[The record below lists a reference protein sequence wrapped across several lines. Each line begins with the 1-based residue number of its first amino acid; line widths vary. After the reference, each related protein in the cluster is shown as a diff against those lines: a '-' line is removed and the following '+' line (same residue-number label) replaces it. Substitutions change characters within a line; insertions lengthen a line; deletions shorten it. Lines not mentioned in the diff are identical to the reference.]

1 MDDRADESK
10 PSTTA
15 QVQQLKDA
23 GIPMRKKSGGGI
35 LHWKMML
42 FHGQN
47 VVEFSKA
54 NYYDQAFVATAPD
67 NWDDEAVFFTRDNRL
82 TNTFRTKF
90 DNLWIDTTNYANYAN
105 ITSPLVRRYPSSHWI
120 RRSISHRDKTSR
132 TARWRGITPSQRPST
147 CWCSAPLTDGTRMR

>member
-1 MDDRADESK
+1 
-10 PSTTA
+10 
-15 QVQQLKDA
+15 
-23 GIPMRKKSGGGI
+23 MRKKSGGGI

-54 NYYDQAFVATAPD
+54 NYYDIAFVRRNPARTSAGT
-67 NWDDEAVFFTRDNRL
+67 TRQSSSRTTIGL

-105 ITSPLVRRYPSSHWI
+105 ITSPLVRRYPIYPPLDASLNLPPGAGLREPLGRPVQ
-120 RRSISHRDKTSR
+120 RR
-132 TARWRGITPSQRPST
+132 A
-147 CWCSAPLTDGTRMR
+147 DGDRRAGVPRH